1 MADPEAGMSEEA
13 ARDARAFETLV
24 LRARLAQFWERA
36 WPRLAVPLGII
47 GLFVALSW
55 FDLFAVLSGLP
66 RLVLFLILLG
76 GLLASLWPLA
86 RLRFPS
92 RDAALQRI
100 DQAIGLPHRPATARQ
115 DRLVQGGGDPLAEAL
130 WRRHLRLA
138 LEASRRVRLGLP
150 SPGLPQLDRYG
161 LRIGAILALF
171 VGFFYAGAERLP
183 RLLDAL
189 ASPRHDITAL
199 FSGRDGELSGMRM
212 DAWVTPPPYTRRA
225 PQVLSQANQGAPIP
239 VPQGSVLVVRLAGD
253 KGAEIEAQAGTE
265 DVPATAADQ
274 DATVVEKRL
283 KLVADTGIDIRHG
296 DGSQTHFAFTVIPDR
311 PPTIAFEGPV
321 KPDGKGG
328 MIFSYKIDDDYGAT
342 TVESQGT
349 LLTDGHALYQPP
361 KIALSAPAGHAR
373 SGTVTATRN
382 LSADPLAG
390 AAVKMTLV
398 VRDDA
403 GNEGRSDPQDVT
415 LPQRDF
421 QNPLARALVE
431 QRLNLAVDA
440 NRAREVKYALEAL
453 MIAPEDFTKDAGLY
467 LGLRTVRDRI
477 DRANSD
483 DGYRDAADYLWQI
496 ALAIEEGDGS
506 IAERRLRAAREKL
519 KEALERG
526 ASPEEIEKLTQELRQ
541 AFNDFLQDY
550 AKRQQQALK
559 NNQRPGDKPVRNITP
574 EELNKLLDQLENSA
588 KNGKKDDA
596 QKLLSQLDD
605 ILNSLANPEDS
616 VGQGDPTM
624 QQMQQSL
631 NDMGK
636 MILRQQRLRDQTYRQ
651 NQPFGQG
658 QEGQGQEGQGQEGQG
673 QDGQGPGDQGL
684 GDQGLGDQ
692 GQGGQGQGPSGQGQ
706 QGQNGQGQ
714 GGSGQGSPGQGGQ
727 GQGEASP
734 SLDQLKERQQALRQ
748 QLEKMQKNLRDSGA
762 ETPGA
767 LGEAGQAM
775 RDAENQLGEQDG
787 ENAVNSQGR
796 AIEALRKA
804 AKGLAEQMAQARMN
818 GKGPQQGNNRGGKDP
833 LGRQLPDGP
842 DFNAD
847 GSTEASPSRRAG
859 EVLNELRRRLADPNR
874 PKAETDYLERL
885 LNKQ

>member
-13 ARDARAFETLV
+13 ARDARTFETLV

-161 LRIGAILALF
+161 LRVGAILALF

-189 ASPRHDITAL
+189 ASPRHDIAAL

-483 DGYRDAADYLWQI
+483 DAYRDAADYLWQI

-541 AFNDFLQDY
+541 ALNDFLQDY

-804 AKGLAEQMAQARMN
+804 AKGLAEQMAQARKN

>member
-13 ARDARAFETLV
+13 AGDTRAFETLV
-24 LRARLAQFWERA
+24 LRARLALFWEQA
-36 WPRLAVPLGII
+36 WPRLAVPVGVI

-55 FDLFAVLSGLP
+55 FDLFGVLAGLP
-66 RLVLFLILLG
+66 RLALFLVFFA

-92 RDAALQRI
+92 RDMALHRI
-100 DQAIGLPHRPATARQ
+100 DEAIGLPHRPATTRQ

-138 LEASRRVRLGLP
+138 LEASRRVSLGLP

-161 LRIGAILALF
+161 LRVGAILALF

-183 RLLDAL
+183 RLIDAL
-189 ASPRHDITAL
+189 ASPRHDIAAL
-199 FSGRDGELSGMRM
+199 FSGQDGELSGMRM

-253 KGAEIEAQAGTE
+253 KGAEIAAQAGTE
-265 DVPATAADQ
+265 DVPSSTPADQ
-274 DATVVEKRL
+274 EAAVVEKRL
-283 KLVADTGIDIRHG
+283 KLMSDTGIDIRHG
-296 DGSQTHFAFTVIPDR
+296 DGSLTRFAFTVIPDR

-342 TVESQGT
+342 AVESQST
-349 LLTDGHALYQPP
+349 LLSDGHPLYQPP

-390 AAVKMTLV
+390 ATVKMTLV

-403 GNEGRSDPQDVT
+403 GNEGRSEPQDVT
-415 LPQRDF
+415 LPQREF

-431 QRLNLAVDA
+431 QRLTLALDA
-440 NRAREVKYALEAL
+440 NQAREVKYALEAL

-483 DGYRDAADYLWQI
+483 DAYRDAADYLWQI

-506 IAERRLRAAREKL
+506 VAERRLRAAREKL

-541 AFNDFLQDY
+541 ALNDFLQDY

-559 NNQRPGDKPVRNITP
+559 NTQKPGDKPVRNITP

-605 ILNSLANPEDS
+605 ILNNLANPEDS

-658 QEGQGQEGQGQEGQG
+658 QEGQGQEGQGQ
-673 QDGQGPGDQGL
+673 DGQGPGDQGMGDQGL

-692 GQGGQGQGPSGQGQ
+692 GQGGQGQGPSGQGR
-706 QGQNGQGQ
+706 QGQNGQGP
-714 GGSGQGSPGQGGQ
+714 GSTGQGGQ
-727 GQGEASP
+727 GQGGQGEASP

-804 AKGLAEQMAQARMN
+804 AKGLAEQMAQARKN

-833 LGRQLPDGP
+833 LGRQLPNGP
-842 DFNAD
+842 DFSAD

-885 LNKQ
+885 LNRQ

>member
-1 MADPEAGMSEEA
+1 MADPKAGMSEEA
-13 ARDARAFETLV
+13 ARDARAFDTLV
-24 LRARLAQFWERA
+24 LRARLALFWERT
-36 WPRLAVPLGII
+36 WPRLAVPLGIA

-55 FDLFAVLSGLP
+55 FDLFAVLAGLP
-66 RLVLFLILLG
+66 RLLLFLVFLA
-76 GLLASLWPLA
+76 GLLASLWPLT
-86 RLRFPS
+86 RLRLPN

-100 DQAIGLPHRPATARQ
+100 DQAIGLPHRPATTRQ
-115 DRLVQGGGDPLAEAL
+115 DRMVQGGGDPLAEAL

-161 LRIGAILALF
+161 LRVGAILALF

-189 ASPRHDITAL
+189 ASPRHDIAAL
-199 FSGRDGELSGMRM
+199 FSGENGEQPGMRM

-253 KGAEIEAQAGTE
+253 KGATISGTEIAAQAGTE
-265 DVPATAADQ
+265 DVPSSAATDQEAA
-274 DATVVEKRL
+274 VVEKRL
-283 KLVADTGIDIRHG
+283 KLMADTGVDIRHG
-296 DGSQTHFAFTVIPDR
+296 DGSLTRFVFTVIPDR

-342 TVESQGT
+342 AVESQGT
-349 LLTDGHALYQPP
+349 LLTDGHPLYQPP

-390 AAVKMTLV
+390 ATVKMTLV

-403 GNEGRSDPQDVT
+403 GNEGRSEPQDVT
-415 LPQRDF
+415 LPQREF

-440 NRAREVKYALEAL
+440 NQAREIKYALEAL

-467 LGLRTVRDRI
+467 LGLRTVRDRL

-483 DGYRDAADYLWQI
+483 DAYRDAADYLWQI
-496 ALAIEEGDGS
+496 ALAIEEGDGTL
-506 IAERRLRAAREKL
+506 AERQLKAAREKL

-541 AFNDFLQDY
+541 ALNDFLQDY

-559 NNQRPGDKPVRNITP
+559 HNQKPGDKPARNITP

-605 ILNSLANPEDS
+605 ILNNLANPEDS
-616 VGQGDPTM
+616 VGQGDPSM

-658 QEGQGQEGQGQEGQG
+658 QEGQGQDGQGQNGQGQEGQG
-673 QDGQGPGDQGL
+673 QSDQGPGDQG
-684 GDQGLGDQ
+684 QGGQ

-714 GGSGQGSPGQGGQ
+714 QGNPDQG

-748 QLEKMQKNLRDSGA
+748 QLEKMQKNLRESGA
-762 ETPGA
+762 ETPGS

-796 AIEALRKA
+796 AIEAMRKA
-804 AKGLAEQMAQARMN
+804 AKGLAEQMAQARKN
-818 GKGPQQGNNRGGKDP
+818 GKGPQQGNNRGGRDP
-833 LGRQLPDGP
+833 LGRQLNGP
-842 DFNAD
+842 DPGAD